1 MGWTRKGKE
10 TLYDDGV
17 GLQEG
22 DEGFTRGFTTG
33 TSANEDDSRKMGE
46 EKRNRDVYHGY
57 IERVIRQPY
66 TERDGGTFEED

>member
-1 MGWTRKGKE
+1 MGGTRKGKE
-10 TLYDDGV
+10 TLYNDGV

-22 DEGFTRGFTTG
+22 DEGFARGFITG
-33 TSANEDDSRKMGE
+33 NSRKMGE